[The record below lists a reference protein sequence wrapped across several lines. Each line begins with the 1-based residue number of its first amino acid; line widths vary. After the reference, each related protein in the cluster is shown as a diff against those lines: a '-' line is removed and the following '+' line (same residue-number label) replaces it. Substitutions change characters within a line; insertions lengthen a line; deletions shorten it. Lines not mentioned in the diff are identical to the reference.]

1 MTSNG
6 RSHIVAERESRAA
19 PHASVIVSL
28 YNYGHYV
35 TECLESVRAQTLEDL
50 DLIVVDDCSTDGGG
64 DEVVRWLETAGER
77 FNRYRLLRHAQ
88 NEGLASARNAAFA
101 HARTEFVFVL
111 DADNVLYPRC
121 VQQLVTALRLSQADF
136 AYCYVEKFGEA
147 VGLHNVRAWDPARLH
162 SGNAIDAMV
171 LLRRSVWEAVGGYSR
186 DMPSAGWEDFDLW
199 FRIARNG
206 GWGVQV
212 PEILARYRVHGQS
225 MLANITNPNADR
237 LWEYLRS
244 TYPEFFPKQNERL
257 L

>member
-1 MTSNG
+1 MTANG
-6 RSHIVAERESRAA
+6 RSHIVAERQSRTA
-19 PHASVIVSL
+19 PHASVVVSL

-35 TECLESVRAQTLEDL
+35 TECLESVRIQTLEGL

-64 DEVVRWLETAGER
+64 DEVARWLETAGER
-77 FNRYRLLRHAQ
+77 FNRYRLLRHVQ
-88 NEGLASARNAAFA
+88 NEGLASARNTAFE

-121 VQQLVTALRLSQADF
+121 VQQLVTALRHCQADF

-147 VGLHNVRAWDPARLH
+147 IGLHNVRAWNPADLQH
-162 SGNAIDAMV
+162 GNTIDAMV
-171 LLRRSVWEAVGGYSR
+171 LLRRATWQAVGGYSA
-186 DMPSAGWEDFDLW
+186 DMTRGWEDFDLW
-199 FRIARNG
+199 FKIARIN

-225 MLANITNPNADR
+225 MLTRVTNPRAEMLWAD
-237 LWEYLRS
+237 LRAK
-244 TYPEFFPKQNERL
+244 YPEFFTNQNDRL